1 MTCRFEDIFE
11 ISAEKRERRYET
23 GDRMRGRRGG
33 ASCCDRRAGRAA
45 GSPRAGAKHARAFQ
59 FVSPP
64 HASAQRAARSSRA
77 PARIGSRPAG
87 VVAAGI
93 HSMSRRHGARAPV
106 SCSGNGRRG
115 AGNSRHR
122 GIAAKT
128 VAGIGRE
135 PRPPGASS
143 AHADRAAGLRDARAG
158 RHRRCRRSRVRAL
171 AWCVVRDA
179 GSMFEPRRCA
189 RHSFRYALAPG
200 CRLHRRSRVQAVR
213 QRDDLTDTD
222 IERSGKTRR
231 RMNRARDSPARRERR
246 IFHARAK
253 MSARLDHSG
262 ERRQS
267 RQARG
272 APSGSIGERRRPDI
286 VDESLRADRGGPRR
300 PVRDAP
306 AGEERSMRSVTIL
319 SCRTAADSCCAAAYY
334 RWADGQMARAAQ
346 HHIAKQLLAETE
358 KAGETRITRE
368 CKTFRCT
375 IKGLFKSR
383 RTRTLRVRAAV

>member
-1 MTCRFEDIFE
+1 M
-11 ISAEKRERRYET
+11 KRAIECAAGEAARLAAI
-23 GDRMRGRRGG
+23 D
-33 ASCCDRRAGRAA
+33 ARAGR
-45 GSPRAGAKHARAFQ
+45 RARPVPEQSTRARFSS
-59 FVSPP
+59 F
-64 HASAQRAARSSRA
+64 HRRMRRRNARRVRRA
-77 PARIGSRPAG
+77 PARIGSRRAG

-143 AHADRAAGLRDARAG
+143 AHADRAAGLRDARAE

-171 AWCVVRDA
+171 AHSRTRVVRDAGCVMRDA

-222 IERSGKTRR
+222 IERSGKARR

-286 VDESLRADRGGPRR
+286 ADESLRADRGGPRR

-319 SCRTAADSCCAAAYY
+319 SCRTAADSCCAAAYC

>member
-143 AHADRAAGLRDARAG
+143 AHADRAAGLRDARAE

-171 AWCVVRDA
+171 A
-179 GSMFEPRRCA
+179 
-189 RHSFRYALAPG
+189 HS
-200 CRLHRRSRVQAVR
+200 
-213 QRDDLTDTD
+213 
-222 IERSGKTRR
+222 
-231 RMNRARDSPARRERR
+231 
-246 IFHARAK
+246 
-253 MSARLDHSG
+253 
-262 ERRQS
+262 
-267 RQARG
+267 RG
-272 APSGSIGERRRPDI
+272 A
-286 VDESLRADRGGPRR
+286 
-300 PVRDAP
+300 
-306 AGEERSMRSVTIL
+306 
-319 SCRTAADSCCAAAYY
+319 
-334 RWADGQMARAAQ
+334 
-346 HHIAKQLLAETE
+346 
-358 KAGETRITRE
+358 
-368 CKTFRCT
+368 
-375 IKGLFKSR
+375 
-383 RTRTLRVRAAV
+383 

>member
-1 MTCRFEDIFE
+1 MP
-11 ISAEKRERRYET
+11 K
-23 GDRMRGRRGG
+23 
-33 ASCCDRRAGRAA
+33 
-45 GSPRAGAKHARAFQ
+45 
-59 FVSPP
+59 V
-64 HASAQRAARSSRA
+64 ARSRT
-77 PARIGSRPAG
+77 R
-87 VVAAGI
+87 
-93 HSMSRRHGARAPV
+93 
-106 SCSGNGRRG
+106 
-115 AGNSRHR
+115 
-122 GIAAKT
+122 
-128 VAGIGRE
+128 
-135 PRPPGASS
+135 
-143 AHADRAAGLRDARAG
+143 
-158 RHRRCRRSRVRAL
+158 
-171 AWCVVRDA
+171 VVRDA

-222 IERSGKTRR
+222 IERSGKARR

-253 MSARLDHSG
+253 MFARLDHSG

-319 SCRTAADSCCAAAYY
+319 SCRTAADSCCAAAYC
-334 RWADGQMARAAQ
+334 RWADGQMARAAGAAQ

>member
-1 MTCRFEDIFE
+1 M
-11 ISAEKRERRYET
+11 
-23 GDRMRGRRGG
+23 
-33 ASCCDRRAGRAA
+33 
-45 GSPRAGAKHARAFQ
+45 
-59 FVSPP
+59 
-64 HASAQRAARSSRA
+64 
-77 PARIGSRPAG
+77 
-87 VVAAGI
+87 
-93 HSMSRRHGARAPV
+93 
-106 SCSGNGRRG
+106 
-115 AGNSRHR
+115 
-122 GIAAKT
+122 
-128 VAGIGRE
+128 
-135 PRPPGASS
+135 
-143 AHADRAAGLRDARAG
+143 
-158 RHRRCRRSRVRAL
+158 
-171 AWCVVRDA
+171 
-179 GSMFEPRRCA
+179 
-189 RHSFRYALAPG
+189 
-200 CRLHRRSRVQAVR
+200 
-213 QRDDLTDTD
+213 
-222 IERSGKTRR
+222 ERSGKARR

-272 APSGSIGERRRPDI
+272 APSGSIGER

>member
-1 MTCRFEDIFE
+1 MLRSTRGQGGRLAACRSKARARVSVRFTAACVGATRGAFV
-11 ISAEKRERRYET
+11 ARAGAHREPA
-23 GDRMRGRRGG
+23 GGRRGG
-33 ASCCDRRAGRAA
+33 RHSFDE
-45 GSPRAGAKHARAFQ
+45 S
-59 FVSPP
+59 
-64 HASAQRAARSSRA
+64 
-77 PARIGSRPAG
+77 PARR
-87 VVAAGI
+87 
-93 HSMSRRHGARAPV
+93 
-106 SCSGNGRRG
+106 SCSGNGAG
-115 AGNSRHR
+115 APAIH

-171 AWCVVRDA
+171 AWCVMRDA

-222 IERSGKTRR
+222 IERSGKARR

-253 MSARLDHSG
+253 MFARLDHSG

-334 RWADGQMARAAQ
+334 RWADGQMGRWRGRRNTTSRNNFLLKLKKP
-346 HHIAKQLLAETE
+346 AKPALQGSAKRFDAL
-358 KAGETRITRE
+358 
-368 CKTFRCT
+368 
-375 IKGLFKSR
+375 
-383 RTRTLRVRAAV
+383 

>member
-1 MTCRFEDIFE
+1 MP
-11 ISAEKRERRYET
+11 K
-23 GDRMRGRRGG
+23 
-33 ASCCDRRAGRAA
+33 
-45 GSPRAGAKHARAFQ
+45 
-59 FVSPP
+59 V
-64 HASAQRAARSSRA
+64 ARSRT
-77 PARIGSRPAG
+77 R
-87 VVAAGI
+87 
-93 HSMSRRHGARAPV
+93 
-106 SCSGNGRRG
+106 
-115 AGNSRHR
+115 
-122 GIAAKT
+122 
-128 VAGIGRE
+128 
-135 PRPPGASS
+135 
-143 AHADRAAGLRDARAG
+143 
-158 RHRRCRRSRVRAL
+158 
-171 AWCVVRDA
+171 VVRDA

-222 IERSGKTRR
+222 IERSGKARR

-334 RWADGQMARAAQ
+334 RWADGQMGRWADGQMGRWRGRRNTTSRNNFLLKLKKP
-346 HHIAKQLLAETE
+346 AKPALQGSAKRFDAL
-358 KAGETRITRE
+358 
-368 CKTFRCT
+368 
-375 IKGLFKSR
+375 
-383 RTRTLRVRAAV
+383 

>member
-1 MTCRFEDIFE
+1 M
-11 ISAEKRERRYET
+11 
-23 GDRMRGRRGG
+23 G
-33 ASCCDRRAGRAA
+33 
-45 GSPRAGAKHARAFQ
+45 AGA
-59 FVSPP
+59 
-64 HASAQRAARSSRA
+64 
-77 PARIGSRPAG
+77 PA
-87 VVAAGI
+87 I
-93 HSMSRRHGARAPV
+93 H
-106 SCSGNGRRG
+106 
-115 AGNSRHR
+115 

-222 IERSGKTRR
+222 IERSGKARR

-286 VDESLRADRGGPRR
+286 ADDRS
-300 PVRDAP
+300 AP
-306 AGEERSMRSVTIL
+306 I
-319 SCRTAADSCCAAAYY
+319 AAA
-334 RWADGQMARAAQ
+334 RVAPCAMRRRARNDRCEASRSFHAALLRIHVVPLRITDGQMGRWRNTTSRNNFLLKLKKP
-346 HHIAKQLLAETE
+346 AKPALQGSAKRFDAL
-358 KAGETRITRE
+358 
-368 CKTFRCT
+368 
-375 IKGLFKSR
+375 
-383 RTRTLRVRAAV
+383 

>member
-33 ASCCDRRAGRAA
+33 ASCCGRRAGRAA

-106 SCSGNGRRG
+106 MG
-115 AGNSRHR
+115 AGAPAIH

-171 AWCVVRDA
+171 AWCVMRDA

-222 IERSGKTRR
+222 IERSGKARR

-334 RWADGQMARAAQ
+334 RWTDGQMARAAQ

>member
-1 MTCRFEDIFE
+1 MLRSTRGQGGRLAACRSKARARVSVRFTAACVGATRGAFV
-11 ISAEKRERRYET
+11 ARAGAHREPA
-23 GDRMRGRRGG
+23 GGRRGG
-33 ASCCDRRAGRAA
+33 RHSFDE
-45 GSPRAGAKHARAFQ
+45 S
-59 FVSPP
+59 
-64 HASAQRAARSSRA
+64 
-77 PARIGSRPAG
+77 PARR
-87 VVAAGI
+87 
-93 HSMSRRHGARAPV
+93 

-122 GIAAKT
+122 GIAA
-128 VAGIGRE
+128 
-135 PRPPGASS
+135 S
-143 AHADRAAGLRDARAG
+143 
-158 RHRRCRRSRVRAL
+158 RRRRSRESGGSRGRRAHRQRMPIVPR
-171 AWCVVRDA
+171 AYVTPVPDGMSMPKVARSRTRVVRGA

-222 IERSGKTRR
+222 IERSGKARR

-319 SCRTAADSCCAAAYY
+319 SCRTAADSCCAAAYC
-334 RWADGQMARAAQ
+334 RWADGQMGGWRGRRGRRGRRNTTSRNNFLLKLKKP
-346 HHIAKQLLAETE
+346 AKPALQGSAKRFDAL
-358 KAGETRITRE
+358 
-368 CKTFRCT
+368 
-375 IKGLFKSR
+375 
-383 RTRTLRVRAAV
+383 

>member
-33 ASCCDRRAGRAA
+33 ASCCGRRAGRAA

-222 IERSGKTRR
+222 IERSGKARR

-319 SCRTAADSCCAAAYY
+319 SCRTAADSCCAAAYC
-334 RWADGQMARAAQ
+334 RWADGQMGRWRGRRNTTSRNNFLLKLKKP
-346 HHIAKQLLAETE
+346 AKPALQGSAKRFDAL
-358 KAGETRITRE
+358 
-368 CKTFRCT
+368 
-375 IKGLFKSR
+375 
-383 RTRTLRVRAAV
+383 

>member
-1 MTCRFEDIFE
+1 MLRSTRGQGGRLAACRSKARARVSVRFTAACVGATRGAFV
-11 ISAEKRERRYET
+11 ARAGAHREPA
-23 GDRMRGRRGG
+23 GGRRGG
-33 ASCCDRRAGRAA
+33 RHSFDE
-45 GSPRAGAKHARAFQ
+45 S
-59 FVSPP
+59 
-64 HASAQRAARSSRA
+64 
-77 PARIGSRPAG
+77 PARR
-87 VVAAGI
+87 
-93 HSMSRRHGARAPV
+93 
-106 SCSGNGRRG
+106 SCSGNGAG
-115 AGNSRHR
+115 APAIH

-171 AWCVVRDA
+171 AWCVMRDA

-200 CRLHRRSRVQAVR
+200 CRLHLRSRVQAVR

-222 IERSGKTRR
+222 IERSGKARR

>member
-1 MTCRFEDIFE
+1 M
-11 ISAEKRERRYET
+11 
-23 GDRMRGRRGG
+23 
-33 ASCCDRRAGRAA
+33 
-45 GSPRAGAKHARAFQ
+45 
-59 FVSPP
+59 
-64 HASAQRAARSSRA
+64 
-77 PARIGSRPAG
+77 
-87 VVAAGI
+87 
-93 HSMSRRHGARAPV
+93 
-106 SCSGNGRRG
+106 
-115 AGNSRHR
+115 
-122 GIAAKT
+122 
-128 VAGIGRE
+128 
-135 PRPPGASS
+135 
-143 AHADRAAGLRDARAG
+143 
-158 RHRRCRRSRVRAL
+158 
-171 AWCVVRDA
+171 
-179 GSMFEPRRCA
+179 
-189 RHSFRYALAPG
+189 
-200 CRLHRRSRVQAVR
+200 
-213 QRDDLTDTD
+213 
-222 IERSGKTRR
+222 ERSGKARR

-267 RQARG
+267 RQVRG

-334 RWADGQMARAAQ
+334 RWADGQMGRWADGQMGRWADGQMARAAQ

>member
-33 ASCCDRRAGRAA
+33 ASCCGRRAGRAA

-106 SCSGNGRRG
+106 MG
-115 AGNSRHR
+115 AGAPAIH
-122 GIAAKT
+122 GIAA
-128 VAGIGRE
+128 
-135 PRPPGASS
+135 S
-143 AHADRAAGLRDARAG
+143 
-158 RHRRCRRSRVRAL
+158 RRRRSRESGGSRGRRAHRQRMPIVPRAYVTPVPDGIVDAEGRAFAHSRG
-171 AWCVVRDA
+171 AWCVMRDA

-222 IERSGKTRR
+222 IERSGKARR

-334 RWADGQMARAAQ
+334 RWTDGQMARAAQ